1 MELPS
6 TETQQLWVEQIWRN
20 MRGAILDMSCLLD
33 THEEKVEYV
42 VGCESLTFTA
52 KVQVGD

>member
-1 MELPS
+1 MRERRLKADSYQRMELPS

-33 THEEKVEYV
+33 TQRKKW
-42 VGCESLTFTA
+42 SM
-52 KVQVGD
+52 

>member
-1 MELPS
+1 VGGADLEEHERCNLGHELSLRHP
-6 TETQQLWVEQIWRN
+6 
-20 MRGAILDMSCLLD
+20 
-33 THEEKVEYV
+33 EEKVEYV